1 MRPRERLRPTGRV
14 SYHGAM
20 SPKSSSIRNNKSG
33 STSTDLVISVW
44 PTAWGPMGGVRSPA
58 GLCRLEL
65 PHYSA
70 DDLRAL
76 LQWEHPG
83 CRVDDGAL
91 AEVANLCQAYFNGQ
105 PIDFSPVACDLSA
118 IGPFGR
124 TILNTCRQIGYGQ
137 TRSYTQ
143 LALMAG
149 QPESKARPAAQ
160 ALGKNP
166 IPLVIPCHRVLAA
179 GGGLCGFSAP
189 GGIETKRRMLELEKR
204 GAAAAK

>member
-1 MRPRERLRPTGRV
+1 M
-14 SYHGAM
+14 SHKSGA
-20 SPKSSSIRNNKSG
+20 IEGGKSG
-33 STSTDLVISVW
+33 STATDLVISVW
-44 PTAWGPMGGVRSPA
+44 PTAWGPMGGVRGAA

-65 PHYSA
+65 PHYSN

-83 CRVDDGAL
+83 CRVDDAAL
-91 AEVANLCQAYFNGQ
+91 DQVAQLCRAYFNGQ
-105 PIDFSPVACDLSA
+105 PADFSAVACDLSA

-160 ALGKNP
+160 TLGRNP
-166 IPLVIPCHRVLAA
+166 VPLVIPCHRVLAA
-179 GGGLCGFSAP
+179 GGGLGGFSAP
-189 GGIETKRRMLELEKR
+189 GGIDLKRRMLDLERR
-204 GAAAAK
+204 GAASAK